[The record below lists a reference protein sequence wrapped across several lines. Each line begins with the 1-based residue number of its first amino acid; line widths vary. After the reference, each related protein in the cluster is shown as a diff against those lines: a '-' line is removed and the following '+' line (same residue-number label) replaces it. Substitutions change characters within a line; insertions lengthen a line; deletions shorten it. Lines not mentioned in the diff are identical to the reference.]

1 MLRKLAVASLL
12 YVVPLFVVAVVL
24 QSGSALA
31 QSKKDKGPAERTVS
45 GVISTEDGK
54 AVAGAVVQLKNTK
67 TLQIRSFISKDNGEY
82 FFNGL
87 GTDVDFEITA
97 KSGEMVS
104 PKRVLSSFDSR
115 KAAILNITVK

>member
-12 YVVPLFVVAVVL
+12 FLLAVVL
-24 QSGSALA
+24 QSGRAAA
-31 QSKKDKGPAERTVS
+31 QPKKDKGPVERTVT
-45 GVISTEDGK
+45 GVISTEEGK
-54 AVAGAVVQLKNTK
+54 AVSGAVVQLKNTK
-67 TLQIRSFISKDNGEY
+67 TLQIRSFISKENGEY

-104 PKRVLSSFDSR
+104 AKRVLSSFDSR